1 MEAKKLI
8 SNKILFIAITLSLIA
23 VVFSVYYSSKSES
36 RLPEILH
43 SLAIISKPITHLDLV
58 DHNNEKVNLSRLKN
72 KWTFV
77 FFGFTHCPDVCPA
90 TLFQLAQLK
99 KDIAKDSSITIPA
112 QYYFISVDPDRDTL
126 THLSE
131 YVTYFD
137 KSFIGVTGDTNSILA
152 FEKQL
157 GAFHRL
163 DKKRLDGS
171 YSVQHSAEVFLIDN
185 KGRLVTKF
193 RPPLNTKEIASQISA
208 LVDIL
213 RQNIG

>member
-1 MEAKKLI
+1 M
-8 SNKILFIAITLSLIA
+8 TLSLIA
-23 VVFSVYYSSKSES
+23 VVFYFYYSSKSDS
-36 RLPEILH
+36 RLPGVLH
-43 SLAIISKPITHLDLV
+43 SLAIISKPITDIDLV
-58 DHNNEKVNLSRLKN
+58 DHNNEKVDLSRLKN

-90 TLFQLAQLK
+90 TLFQLTQLK
-99 KDIAKDSSITIPA
+99 KDIAKHSSIKVPA
-112 QYYFISVDPDRDTL
+112 QYYFVSVDPERDTL

-163 DKKRLDGS
+163 DKKRSDGS

-185 KGRLVTKF
+185 KGRLITKF
-193 RPPLNTKEIASQISA
+193 RPPLNTKEIALQFFA

-213 RQNIG
+213 QQNIG